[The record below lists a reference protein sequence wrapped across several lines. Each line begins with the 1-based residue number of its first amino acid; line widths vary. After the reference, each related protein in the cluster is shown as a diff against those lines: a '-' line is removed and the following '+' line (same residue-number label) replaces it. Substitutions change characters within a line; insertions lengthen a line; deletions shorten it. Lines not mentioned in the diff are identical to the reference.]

1 MKAERSE
8 VIDLFKAC
16 ACVLIV
22 WHHLALYGPM
32 SDVVALQVPGLMR
45 FLFDHGPLAVQVFL
59 VVAGYLS
66 AKSWAKGL
74 AQADFKFFQRLWGRY
89 LRLGLPLLAALS
101 FAVLVTAI
109 VRPFFEHAS
118 LSAPPQPLQVLA
130 HMLLLQD
137 VLQLEA
143 FSAGVW
149 YVAIDFQLFALA
161 LSCAVGAHRWQGL
174 SGRGTVMQKAL
185 LLWSVLTL
193 ASLFVWNRQASL
205 DMWAIYFFGAYGL
218 GLCVGAWRSAKLN
231 LSDWHLP
238 VLLTLVGLA
247 AWFYQPRIRLV
258 IALLTA
264 ILLALYELNEGRP
277 VAWLQSKLL
286 QYLSDASY
294 TIFLMHFGVS
304 LLWSAALW
312 NLWPDHLW
320 ANAMGM
326 LISFAVSIAMGG
338 WLHAWVE
345 NKSPSWQGL
354 LQWAATFVASCTAV
368 MLMT

>member
-1 MKAERSE
+1 LKAERSE
-8 VIDLFKAC
+8 VIDLLKAC

-45 FLFDHGPLAVQVFL
+45 FLYDHGPLAVQVFL

-74 AQADFKFFQRLWGRY
+74 AQEDFKFFQRLWGRY
-89 LRLGLPLLAALS
+89 LRLTLPLLAALS
-101 FAVLVTAI
+101 FAVLVTAF
-109 VRPFFEHAS
+109 VRPFFDHAS
-118 LSAPPQPLQVLA
+118 LSAPPQPVQVLA
-130 HMLLLQD
+130 HLLLLQD
-137 VLQLEA
+137 VFQLEA

-161 LSCAVGAHRWQGL
+161 LGCAVVAHRWQGM

-185 LLWSVLTL
+185 LLWSTLTL
-193 ASLFVWNRQASL
+193 TSLFVWNRHASL
-205 DMWAIYFFGAYGL
+205 DMWGIYFFGAYGL

-231 LSDWHLP
+231 VSNWHLP
-238 VLLTLVGLA
+238 VLLTLVALA
-247 AWFYQPRIRLV
+247 AWLYQPRIRLV
-258 IALLTA
+258 IALLIA
-264 ILLALYELNEGRP
+264 LLLALYELNEGRT
-277 VAWLQSKLL
+277 VAWLQSKWL

-304 LLWSAALW
+304 LLWSAVLW
-312 NLWPDHLW
+312 SLWPSALW
-320 ANAMGM
+320 ANAVGM
-326 LISFAVSIAMGG
+326 LISFAASIAMGA
-338 WLHAWVE
+338 WLHAWLE
-345 NKSPSWQGL
+345 SKTRSWQGL
-354 LQWAATFVASCTAV
+354 LKWAATFVASCTAV